1 MSRTGLLISQ
11 FKMLDLK
18 KMMVKHS
25 YFMTALLTYA
35 MNKTELRTKQR
46 FRRTRWMELRANFV
60 KDTSYGSCREFNIE
74 EEE

>member
-1 MSRTGLLISQ
+1 MKRRPWETEVGEMSPTGLLISQ

-35 MNKTELRTKQR
+35 MNKTE
-46 FRRTRWMELRANFV
+46 
-60 KDTSYGSCREFNIE
+60 I
-74 EEE
+74 